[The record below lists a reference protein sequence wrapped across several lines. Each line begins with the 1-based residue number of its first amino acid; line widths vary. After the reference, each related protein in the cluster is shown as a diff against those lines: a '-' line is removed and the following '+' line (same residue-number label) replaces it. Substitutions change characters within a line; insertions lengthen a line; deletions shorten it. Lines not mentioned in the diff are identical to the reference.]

1 MQHDH
6 VLKKWN
12 INLLTPTPGS
22 EGVCLQAKYLRPC
35 CCIRD
40 SLLFD
45 MQHDIVLKKLN
56 FDLLNARVG
65 GGGVCRQ
72 NICYHVS
79 TFRDSNKFDM
89 QHDHPLNK
97 LNYDILHFDN

>member
-1 MQHDH
+1 
-6 VLKKWN
+6 
-12 INLLTPTPGS
+12 
-22 EGVCLQAKYLRPC
+22 
-35 CCIRD
+35 
-40 SLLFD
+40 

-72 NICYHVS
+72 NIWYYVA